1 MLIDQLKKDNLV
13 ALKEKDNNK
22 RAILSV
28 VISNYNLFAI
38 EQKAKGIETGD
49 ADAVRIIQ
57 KAIKEL
63 DDELE
68 GFKAVGNKEKVDAIL
83 LQKKVLEAYLPKM
96 LSEEEIKQEITKLE
110 DKSIPSIMKHFKANF
125 AGKCDMGLVNRIARE
140 FN

>member
-13 ALKEKDNNK
+13 ALKEKDTTK

-38 EQKAKGIETGD
+38 EQKAKGLEAKDEDTI
-49 ADAVRIIQ
+49 RLIQ

-68 GFKAVGNKEKVDAIL
+68 GFKAVGNNEKISQIETQRKTL
-83 LQKKVLEAYLPKM
+83 SSYLPKM
-96 LSEEEIKQEITKLE
+96 LSEEEIRAEIAKLE

-140 FN
+140 N

>member
-1 MLIDQLKKDNLV
+1 MLIDQLKKDNLI

-38 EQKAKGIETGD
+38 EQKTKGVEATD
-49 ADAVRIIQ
+49 ADTVRLIQ

-68 GFKAVGNKEKVDAIL
+68 GFKEVGNQEKVDSIL
-83 LQKKVLEAYLPKM
+83 SQRATLEAYLPKM
-96 LSEEEIKQEITKLE
+96 LSEEEIRNEINKLD

-140 FN
+140 L

>member
-13 ALKEKDNNK
+13 ALKEKDANK

-38 EQKAKGIETGD
+38 EQKAKGVEASD
-49 ADAVRIIQ
+49 ADTIRLIQ

-63 DDELE
+63 DDEVE
-68 GFKAVGNKEKVDAIL
+68 GFKEVGNIEKVNSIMSQRAP
-83 LQKKVLEAYLPKM
+83 LEAYLPKM
-96 LSEEEIKQEITKLE
+96 LSEEEIRQEINKLE

-125 AGKCDMGLVNRIARE
+125 AGKCDMGLVNKIARE
-140 FN
+140 F

>member
-13 ALKEKDNNK
+13 ALKEKDSTK

-38 EQKAKGIETGD
+38 EQKAKGLEAKDEDTI
-49 ADAVRIIQ
+49 RLIQ

-68 GFKAVGNKEKVDAIL
+68 GFKAVGNNEKISQIETQRKTL
-83 LQKKVLEAYLPKM
+83 SSYLPKM
-96 LSEEEIKQEITKLE
+96 LSEEEIRAEIAKLE

-140 FN
+140 N

>member
-13 ALKEKDNNK
+13 ALKEKDTTK

-38 EQKAKGIETGD
+38 EQKAKGLEAKDEDTI
-49 ADAVRIIQ
+49 RLIQ

-68 GFKAVGNKEKVDAIL
+68 GFKAVGNNDKISQIETQRKTL
-83 LQKKVLEAYLPKM
+83 SSYLPKM
-96 LSEEEIKQEITKLE
+96 LSEEEIRAEIAKLE

-125 AGKCDMGLVNRIARE
+125 AGKCDMGLVNKIARE
-140 FN
+140 N

>member
-13 ALKEKDNNK
+13 ALKEKDTTK

-38 EQKAKGIETGD
+38 EQKAKGLEAKDEDTI
-49 ADAVRIIQ
+49 RLIQ

-68 GFKAVGNKEKVDAIL
+68 GFKAVGNNEKISQIETQRKTL
-83 LQKKVLEAYLPKM
+83 SSYLPKM
-96 LSEEEIKQEITKLE
+96 LSEEEIRAEIAKLE

-125 AGKCDMGLVNRIARE
+125 AGKCDMGLVNKIARE
-140 FN
+140 N

>member
-13 ALKEKDNNK
+13 ALKEKDSTK

-38 EQKAKGIETGD
+38 EQKAKGLEAKDEDTI
-49 ADAVRIIQ
+49 RLIQ

-68 GFKAVGNKEKVDAIL
+68 GFKAVGNNEKISQIEIQRKTL
-83 LQKKVLEAYLPKM
+83 SSYLPKM
-96 LSEEEIKQEITKLE
+96 LSEEEIRAEIAKLE

-125 AGKCDMGLVNRIARE
+125 AGKCDMGLVNKIARE
-140 FN
+140 N

>member
-13 ALKEKDNNK
+13 ALKEKDSTK

-38 EQKAKGIETGD
+38 EQKAKGLEAKDEDTI
-49 ADAVRIIQ
+49 RLIQ

-68 GFKAVGNKEKVDAIL
+68 GFKAVGNNDKISQIETQRKTL
-83 LQKKVLEAYLPKM
+83 SSYLPKM
-96 LSEEEIKQEITKLE
+96 LSEEEIRAEIAKLE

-125 AGKCDMGLVNRIARE
+125 AGKCDMGLVNKIARE
-140 FN
+140 N

>member
-13 ALKEKDNNK
+13 ALKEKDSTK

-38 EQKAKGIETGD
+38 EQKAKGLEAKDEDTI
-49 ADAVRIIQ
+49 RLIQ

-68 GFKAVGNKEKVDAIL
+68 GFKAVGNNEKISQIETQRKTL
-83 LQKKVLEAYLPKM
+83 SSIFQK
-96 LSEEEIKQEITKLE
+96 
-110 DKSIPSIMKHFKANF
+110 
-125 AGKCDMGLVNRIARE
+125 C
-140 FN
+140 

>member
-38 EQKAKGIETGD
+38 EQKSKGVEATD
-49 ADAVRIIQ
+49 ADTVRLIQ

-68 GFKAVGNKEKVDAIL
+68 GFKEVGNQEKVDSIL
-83 LQKKVLEAYLPKM
+83 SQRATLEAYLPKM
-96 LSEEEIKQEITKLE
+96 LSEEEIKNEINKLE

-140 FN
+140 LQ

>member
-13 ALKEKDNNK
+13 ALKEKDSTK

-38 EQKAKGIETGD
+38 EQKAKGLEAKDEDTI
-49 ADAVRIIQ
+49 RLIQ

-68 GFKAVGNKEKVDAIL
+68 GFKAVGNNEKISQIETQRKTL
-83 LQKKVLEAYLPKM
+83 SSYLPKM
-96 LSEEEIKQEITKLE
+96 LSEEEIRAEIAKLE

-125 AGKCDMGLVNRIARE
+125 AGKCDMGLVNKIARE
-140 FN
+140 N

>member
-1 MLIDQLKKDNLV
+1 MLINQLKKDNLV
-13 ALKEKDNNK
+13 ALKEKDTTK

-38 EQKAKGIETGD
+38 EQKAKGLEAKDEDTI
-49 ADAVRIIQ
+49 RLIQ

-68 GFKAVGNKEKVDAIL
+68 GFKAVGNNDKISQIETQRKTL
-83 LQKKVLEAYLPKM
+83 SSYLPKM
-96 LSEEEIKQEITKLE
+96 LSEEEIRAEIAKLE

-125 AGKCDMGLVNRIARE
+125 AGKCDMGLVNKIARE
-140 FN
+140 N